1 MGGDAI
7 TVFLW
12 PRTLLPSITEKTII
26 IIIQGKKKEKRKE
39 LLFFL
44 LNWTIDLF
52 DSTLNYNVNKNPPL
66 GLKKKTHEFLRPL
79 KGNCLLLLLGQ
90 ILVFNMFARRAF
102 DDHVQKEELGS
113 RPEYLV
119 AFFRQCGNRNFYLIA
134 REISLYKRKSYRTG
148 RVRRRKP
155 DFDFLFLFFPSSFF
169 TLSHLTSENS
179 PPPQCFLELFLHF
192 LTNWQFRVTCPDC
205 ACKCEK
211 V

>member
-26 IIIQGKKKEKRKE
+26 IIIQGKKKKRTP
-39 LLFFL
+39 FFL

-52 DSTLNYNVNKNPPL
+52 DSTLNYNVNKNPPFRVE
-66 GLKKKTHEFLRPL
+66 KKTHEFLRPL

-155 DFDFLFLFFPSSFF
+155 DFDFLFLLFFSFIIFHTVTFNKWEFPTTSVFFGIISSF
-169 TLSHLTSENS
+169 SN
-179 PPPQCFLELFLHF
+179 
-192 LTNWQFRVTCPDC
+192 
-205 ACKCEK
+205 
-211 V
+211 